1 MTQIMPH
8 WLTKQAKLSPNKIAI
23 EHKNG
28 TLTFSQ
34 LKRKSEAFAK
44 KLVSLGVKKH
54 KAVAIL
60 SPNKLDMVIA
70 IHALSYLEALVVML
84 NIRLTKKELEY
95 QIDQS
100 EVSFIITTEE
110 LRKDKAL
117 QRPLQKTYEEIHAYA
132 QSDVELATEINLSE
146 PFTMMFTS
154 GTTGLPKAVV
164 HTYGNHWWSAISSA
178 LNLGLHKEDKWLLTL
193 PMFHVSGLSTLIKS
207 VVYGMT
213 VYVMEKYDAKT
224 LYETL
229 VEKNITIASLVT
241 LMLHQLLDTLNETE
255 FPPHVRCILLGGGS
269 VPEHLLQLVKKK
281 KIPLYQ
287 SYGMTETSSQIVT
300 INADDA
306 LVQLGSSGKPLF
318 PAQIKI
324 DQPDEH
330 GIGEILVKGPMV
342 MNGYLNNPKANEAS
356 FQNDWFKTGD
366 LGYINEEGFLF
377 VVDRR
382 SDLIISGGE
391 NIYPSEIENA
401 ILQLDI
407 VKEAA
412 VVGKVDDVWGQVPVA
427 FIVLKQSETLSEEEM
442 HRHLETVLAPFK
454 IPKQFYVVDLLPKNA
469 SNKIM
474 RHKLQAKL

>member
-1 MTQIMPH
+1 
-8 WLTKQAKLSPNKIAI
+8 
-23 EHKNG
+23 
-28 TLTFSQ
+28 
-34 LKRKSEAFAK
+34 
-44 KLVSLGVKKH
+44 
-54 KAVAIL
+54 
-60 SPNKLDMVIA
+60 
-70 IHALSYLEALVVML
+70 
-84 NIRLTKKELEY
+84 
-95 QIDQS
+95 
-100 EVSFIITTEE
+100 
-110 LRKDKAL
+110 
-117 QRPLQKTYEEIHAYA
+117 
-132 QSDVELATEINLSE
+132 
-146 PFTMMFTS
+146 
-154 GTTGLPKAVV
+154 
-164 HTYGNHWWSAISSA
+164 
-178 LNLGLHKEDKWLLTL
+178 
-193 PMFHVSGLSTLIKS
+193 
-207 VVYGMT
+207 
-213 VYVMEKYDAKT
+213 
-224 LYETL
+224 
-229 VEKNITIASLVT
+229 
-241 LMLHQLLDTLNETE
+241 
-255 FPPHVRCILLGGGS
+255 
-269 VPEHLLQLVKKK
+269 
-281 KIPLYQ
+281 
-287 SYGMTETSSQIVT
+287 
-300 INADDA
+300 
-306 LVQLGSSGKPLF
+306 SGKPLF

>member
-23 EHKNG
+23 EHING
-28 TLTFSQ
+28 TLTFYQ

-44 KLVSLGVKKH
+44 KLVSLVVKKH

-213 VYVMEKYDAKT
+213 VYVMEK
-224 LYETL
+224 
-229 VEKNITIASLVT
+229 
-241 LMLHQLLDTLNETE
+241 
-255 FPPHVRCILLGGGS
+255 
-269 VPEHLLQLVKKK
+269 
-281 KIPLYQ
+281 
-287 SYGMTETSSQIVT
+287 
-300 INADDA
+300 
-306 LVQLGSSGKPLF
+306 
-318 PAQIKI
+318 
-324 DQPDEH
+324 
-330 GIGEILVKGPMV
+330 
-342 MNGYLNNPKANEAS
+342 
-356 FQNDWFKTGD
+356 
-366 LGYINEEGFLF
+366 
-377 VVDRR
+377 
-382 SDLIISGGE
+382 
-391 NIYPSEIENA
+391 
-401 ILQLDI
+401 
-407 VKEAA
+407 
-412 VVGKVDDVWGQVPVA
+412 
-427 FIVLKQSETLSEEEM
+427 
-442 HRHLETVLAPFK
+442 
-454 IPKQFYVVDLLPKNA
+454 
-469 SNKIM
+469 
-474 RHKLQAKL
+474 